1 MSFLA
6 KTCEL
11 PDSAEFITPLFKR
24 KKIISSQK
32 QGEVGFIALILTCS
46 LNIFSMLIKNSHFV
60 LFIQKYWVGSVNEDG
75 IVAAR
80 YIMWR

>member
-1 MSFLA
+1 
-6 KTCEL
+6 
-11 PDSAEFITPLFKR
+11 
-24 KKIISSQK
+24 
-32 QGEVGFIALILTCS
+32 
-46 LNIFSMLIKNSHFV
+46 MLIKNSHFV